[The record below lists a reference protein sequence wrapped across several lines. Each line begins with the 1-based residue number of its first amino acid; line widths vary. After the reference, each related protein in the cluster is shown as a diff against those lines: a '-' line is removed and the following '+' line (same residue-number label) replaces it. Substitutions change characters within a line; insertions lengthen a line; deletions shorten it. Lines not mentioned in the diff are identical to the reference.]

1 MNHMGFPKDGWED
14 LCFFAKKY
22 PEKNTEL
29 EKILLDIGGSNCKKD
44 AEQALVAFAKIR
56 NEVKTVEG

>member
-1 MNHMGFPKDGWED
+1 MKSKQFIYQKLPI
-14 LCFFAKKY
+14 FAKKY

-56 NEVKTVEG
+56 NEVETVEG